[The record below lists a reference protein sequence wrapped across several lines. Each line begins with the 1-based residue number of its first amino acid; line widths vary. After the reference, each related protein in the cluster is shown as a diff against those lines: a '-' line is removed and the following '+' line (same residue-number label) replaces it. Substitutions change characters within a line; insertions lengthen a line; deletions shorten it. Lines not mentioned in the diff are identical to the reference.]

1 MHERDKKS
9 IVDAIIETHTL
20 CHTYYHIE
28 DTLSTWGNG
37 ALNPGLKSADF
48 HSPFPSYFFFPSP
61 LLIPWF
67 LFLCN
72 MNLARIVSCVMR
84 DFENWYNVFC
94 SFTSSAMCY
103 AL

>member
-1 MHERDKKS
+1 MRVVTGLFFFFFARRYLLVTVDDMHKWQMHERDKKS
-9 IVDAIIETHTL
+9 FVEAIIETHTL

-48 HSPFPSYFFFPSP
+48 HSPFPSCFFFPSP
-61 LLIPWF
+61 LLIPCF

-72 MNLARIVSCVMR
+72 
-84 DFENWYNVFC
+84 
-94 SFTSSAMCY
+94 
-103 AL
+103 